1 MEVIHSI
8 SVPLFDIQYNT
19 FFSTVKVR
27 VLTNDERTVKKHGI
41 FCETGK
47 TGQTELDFCWTPP
60 GILCPVNK
68 NGTKRREEALVNNID
83 LRTRL
88 EWNLRIAMENVA
100 RIDRAI
106 GELDEAEQIVFCGY
120 YLDFKSVD
128 WLAEELGLKKSQTYQ
143 IKEDAERR
151 FVTMEYGVIE

>member
-1 MEVIHSI
+1 MKPRYRSNIEYDMARYRDQKIALSHLPERIATLESE
-8 SVPLFDIQYNT
+8 
-19 FFSTVKVR
+19 FSALRAARVDGEPVKGG
-27 VLTNDERTVKKHGI
+27 TN
-41 FCETGK
+41 
-47 TGQTELDFCWTPP
+47 
-60 GILCPVNK
+60 
-68 NGTKRREEALVNNID
+68 RREEALVNNID

-88 EWNLRIAMENVA
+88 ERNLRIAMENVS